1 MHNHSQVVKF
11 NTEWSADGDKDRVLV
26 AVVGRDKHTDDGEFV
41 AAVEVNGK
49 NFQEVKEAVALMTGI
64 ASADSRF

>member
-1 MHNHSQVVKF
+1 MHNHAQVVKF

-26 AVVGRDKHTDDGEFV
+26 AVVGRDRHTDDGEFV
-41 AAVEVNGK
+41 AAVEVDGRD
-49 NFQEVKEAVALMTGI
+49 FQKVKEAVVLMTGI